1 MSLHDSESIPDT
13 ILPPLFGKF
22 VVPMWYQCGKAPWSS
37 WPFSASSVS
46 TCWGPTFERPNRTAT
61 ESPQDRSDTA
71 LPKPRSQPFRCVAQN
86 PVASD
91 TKLWETADVIT
102 VTTVT
107 TSLCVSCVMHLCLLP
122 SVQTAASN
130 WRIWHTVNIWADLHS
145 PMGDISLLRRFG
157 GTKHQTAKDQATKD
171 RPRHHA
177 HLCRMARLESSNP
190 CICAK
195 KRERGSPTTLLF
207 LMSLVLVQVAK
218 ICKNDIILIPLLL
231 HTFHW
236 IQTGI

>member
-1 MSLHDSESIPDT
+1 M
-13 ILPPLFGKF
+13 
-22 VVPMWYQCGKAPWSS
+22 
-37 WPFSASSVS
+37 
-46 TCWGPTFERPNRTAT
+46 
-61 ESPQDRSDTA
+61 
-71 LPKPRSQPFRCVAQN
+71 
-86 PVASD
+86 ASD

-107 TSLCVSCVMHLCLLP
+107 TSLCVLCVMHLCLLFP
-122 SVQTAASN
+122 SVQTAASS
-130 WRIWHTVNIWADLHS
+130 WRIWHTVNIWADLNS
-145 PMGDISLLRRFG
+145 PMGDISLPLRRFG

-171 RPRHHA
+171 RPRPHHA
-177 HLCRMARLESSNP
+177 HLCRMAHLESSNP

-195 KRERGSPTTLLF
+195 KWEKWERGSHTTLLF